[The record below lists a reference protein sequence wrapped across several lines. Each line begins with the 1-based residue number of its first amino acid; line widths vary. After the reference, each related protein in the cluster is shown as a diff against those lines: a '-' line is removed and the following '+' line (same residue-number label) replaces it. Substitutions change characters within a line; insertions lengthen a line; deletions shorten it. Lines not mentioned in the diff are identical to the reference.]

1 MAHTSHNRSALTVIT
16 LAKRLFATGVSL
28 AVLLSM
34 VVLIVVTTL
43 RIAAIDSLAP
53 RILAAGADIVF
64 GTILLLGG
72 IYATVRLFVL
82 LLGDTNIP

>member
-1 MAHTSHNRSALTVIT
+1 M
-16 LAKRLFATGVSL
+16 LAKRLLATALSL
-28 AVLLSM
+28 AVLLSV
-34 VVLIVVTTL
+34 VVLIIVTTL
-43 RIAAIDSLAP
+43 RITAIDSLAP
-53 RILAAGADIVF
+53 RILAAAADVIF